1 MARSSP
7 RAWIAAVVFLGG
19 CAAQPVI
26 VDRPEG
32 ESRTR
37 LDEAMLSN
45 VRSLGANGDWLVIR
59 GYHAT
64 DNLVATLTNK
74 PFSHA
79 AVLDLDRDRVI
90 EAESPGVHETPLAKF
105 VAKAHRLMI
114 VRPVW
119 ADKASAPVAL
129 GKARSLVGRPYDFLG
144 LIGLDV
150 PDRYY
155 CSELTLEIYR
165 PFLRPGDLVPRP
177 VDPGQLHYWGRVL
190 YDSGA
195 R

>member
-1 MARSSP
+1 MPHGLRSY
-7 RAWIAAVVFLGG
+7 AFVAALLGG
-19 CAAQPVI
+19 CAAHPVI
-26 VDRPEG
+26 VDPPAG
-32 ESRTR
+32 EARAR
-37 LDEAMLSN
+37 LDAAMVSG

-59 GYHAT
+59 GYHAS
-64 DNLVATLTNK
+64 DNLVVTLTNK

-79 AVLDLDRDRVI
+79 AVLDLEGDSVI
-90 EAESPGVHETPLAKF
+90 EAEARGIHVTPLAQF
-105 VAKAHRLMI
+105 VSKADRLLL

-119 ADKASAPVAL
+119 ADATSSIAAL
-129 GKARSLVGRPYDFLG
+129 EKARRLVGRPYDFLG
-144 LIGLDV
+144 LIGVDV

-165 PFLRPGDLVPRP
+165 PFVRPGDVIPRP
-177 VDPGQLHYWGRVL
+177 VEPGQLTYWGRVL